1 CSMKPPNTSNRK
13 CSRRR
18 FTFRSIITITNMGA
32 TSVEYFTPILNS
44 PESGIL
50 GVGALQEELT
60 LNDDQ
65 KVEMEK
71 VIPFSLPFDHQI
83 LDGVDAAEFLQIL
96 VKYIEAPN
104 LLVL

>member
-1 CSMKPPNTSNRK
+1 
-13 CSRRR
+13 
-18 FTFRSIITITNMGA
+18 MGA
-32 TSVEYFTPILNS
+32 TGVEYFTPILNS

-50 GVGALQEELT
+50 GVGALQKELT

-65 KVEMEK
+65 KVEKEK

-83 LDGVDAAEFLQIL
+83 LDGADAAEFLQIL